1 MTGKDQPSVRL
12 AHALA
17 IRATFGSLSR
27 EDLAGKV
34 AALHL
39 RFRDECSRLLA
50 QRAKQMQ
57 EVLAKEGKRLQQS
70 LSHFLSTP
78 LRSDAA
84 EVGQILK
91 ESLIRILEDTRG
103 SEDSAGPSLST
114 GLFVTPSVR
123 KTRDRELFH
132 KGSLMLRAG
141 CGFPPKHE
149 EQLLEL
155 QMSARGGTAAAAL
168 EDLLSVRGLIPH
180 ELKVR
185 DVSPLTLV
193 AEGKNPGDQIT
204 VTSAPALLVW
214 FHAGDEADE
223 TVISGVQDLVQ
234 PMIAE
239 KLVRQAAVW
248 QRRLGVMAWGY
259 ELHCALE
266 GGVDSGDLVEWMHG
280 RPEFMHVAAAA
291 HMEIGFLLKE
301 FLA

>member
-1 MTGKDQPSVRL
+1 MTGREQPSGNA

-17 IRATFGSLSR
+17 IRATFGALSR

-34 AALHL
+34 AALHQ
-39 RFRDECSRLLA
+39 RFREECSRLLA

-70 LSHFLSTP
+70 LSPFLSTP

-84 EVGQILK
+84 EVGEILK
-91 ESLIRILEDTRG
+91 ESLNRILEDTRG
-103 SEDSAGPSLST
+103 SEDPSAPSLST

-132 KGSLMLRAG
+132 RGSVMLRTG

-149 EQLLEL
+149 EQLVEL

-185 DVSPLTLV
+185 DVSPLTLI
-193 AEGKNPGDQIT
+193 AEGKKTGDQT
-204 VTSAPALLVW
+204 TGTSAPALLVW
-214 FHAGDEADE
+214 FHAGEEADE
-223 TVISGVQDLVQ
+223 AVISGVHELVQ
-234 PMIAE
+234 PMIAD
-239 KLVRQAAVW
+239 KLVRQAALW

-280 RPEFMHVAAAA
+280 RPEFMHLASAA